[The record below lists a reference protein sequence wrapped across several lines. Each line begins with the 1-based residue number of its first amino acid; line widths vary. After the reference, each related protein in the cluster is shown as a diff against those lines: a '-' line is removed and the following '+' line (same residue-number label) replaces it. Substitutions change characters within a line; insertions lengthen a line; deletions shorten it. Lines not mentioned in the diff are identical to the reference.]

1 MIKISKSRL
10 VFNRAIAVIA
20 LVFALC
26 SALLAG
32 FFIIHIRVPVNGMSM
47 YPTLNY
53 NLQETNRRDVVYI
66 NRFKKP
72 LHNDIVVLDLTD
84 NTNFGNY
91 SIKRLIAVE
100 GDVVNIVADT
110 ENLQYNLI
118 VNGAVVDHRPIIVG
132 QVNECS
138 TYINFINL
146 LSEADSSQKTES
158 GLKIGK
164 NQIFVLG
171 DNWNVSKDSSLYGTF
186 NKNTLVGKVDFII
199 HSNGNEI
206 VQLFKQIFD

>member
-26 SALLAG
+26 SAILAG

-53 NLQETNRRDVVYI
+53 NLQSTGHRDIVYI
-66 NRFKKP
+66 NRFKKIE
-72 LHNDIVVLDLTD
+72 HNDIVVLDLR
-84 NTNFGNY
+84 NNSNFGNY

-100 GDVVNIVADT
+100 GDVVNIVADA
-110 ENLQYNLI
+110 ESLQYNLV
-118 VNGAVVDHRPIIVG
+118 VNGVIVDSRPIIVD

-138 TYINFINL
+138 TYINFVSL
-146 LSEADSSQKTES
+146 LSETDSSLKSEE
-158 GLKIGK
+158 GLIIGK

-171 DNWNVSKDSSLYGTF
+171 DNWNVSKDSSLYGPF

-199 HSNGNEI
+199 PSNRNEI
-206 VQLFKQIFD
+206 VQLFKQIFN